1 MRLETCLSNEQ
12 TGDGRC
18 SYPGISLPI
27 RFQQVITA
35 FLFFPPFLPF
45 LPPSF
50 PSSLLPSFSLFFFLS
65 LFSLVQS
72 LREIITLLHLLENVK
87 MM

>member
-12 TGDGRC
+12 TGDGSC

-50 PSSLLPSFSLFFFLS
+50 LFSLFLP
-65 LFSLVQS
+65 FSFQFGSVPERNNYIVTS
-72 LREIITLLHLLENVK
+72 FREC
-87 MM
+87 

>member
-1 MRLETCLSNEQ
+1 MRLETNEQ
-12 TGDGRC
+12 AGDGSS

-35 FLFFPPFLPF
+35 FLFFFPPFLPF

-50 PSSLLPSFSLFFFLS
+50 LFSLFLP
-65 LFSLVQS
+65 FSFQFGSVPERNNYIVTS
-72 LREIITLLHLLENVK
+72 FRK
-87 MM
+87 C

>member
-12 TGDGRC
+12 AGDGSS

-35 FLFFPPFLPF
+35 FLFFFL
-45 LPPSF
+45 PSF

-87 MM
+87 MT